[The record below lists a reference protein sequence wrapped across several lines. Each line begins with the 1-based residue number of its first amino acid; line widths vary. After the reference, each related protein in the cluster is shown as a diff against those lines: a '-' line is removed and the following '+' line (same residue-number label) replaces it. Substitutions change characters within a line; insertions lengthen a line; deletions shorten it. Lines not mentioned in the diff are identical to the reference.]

1 MPKRTLYPST
11 DGMGSMHLPLPWLA
25 LPLPLPLHLPLR
37 SPLPLPLPLQP
48 TYMITPS
55 PGRPLGRIFH
65 PRSFSR
71 SLSSILDRRARSIP
85 SAPYLC
91 VALAVPRHRLVER
104 TLLIG
109 RSRGHLVVH
118 PSFRPATVLSRG
130 EVEAVEGGPVAP
142 HTRKIA
148 SAGAWATTP
157 RAPPAARILEV
168 PSTWHIAAWLE
179 LWPFSGR
186 LCLNIP
192 PPGMHP

>member
-1 MPKRTLYPST
+1 MPKRTIYPST

-71 SLSSILDRRARSIP
+71 SLSSILDRRGRSIP

-118 PSFRPATVLSRG
+118 PSFRPATGLSRG

-142 HTRKIA
+142 HKKNCVRGSLGHYTPCPPCCPDLG
-148 SAGAWATTP
+148 SAEYLAYCRMA
-157 RAPPAARILEV
+157 RALAVLRGE
-168 PSTWHIAAWLE
+168 
-179 LWPFSGR
+179 
-186 LCLNIP
+186 
-192 PPGMHP
+192 